1 MRRYSINGQDTNTD
15 ETTILGLTSA
25 ATIRPHIYDIMCNA
39 YGTPNDYQAKY
50 VLNRYTAAGTVGAA
64 KTPQALDPAD
74 PASLASA
81 GDAHSVEPTYT
92 ANAELLVIG
101 RNMRHP
107 YRWVALPGRE
117 IVLPATAANGA
128 GVLVKEVSTA
138 WTDNVCIH
146 FFE

>member
-1 MRRYSINGQDTNTD
+1 MARKYAIDGQDTNTD
-15 ETTILGLTSA
+15 ETSILGLTSA
-25 ATIRPHIYDIMCNA
+25 ATIRPRIYDVMCTG
-39 YGTPNDYQAKY
+39 YGTPGDHQAKY
-50 VLNRYTAAGTVGAA
+50 ILNRYTAAGTSTA
-64 KTPQALDPAD
+64 KTPQALDNGD

-81 GDAHSVEPTYT
+81 GEAHSVEPTYT
-92 ANAELLVIG
+92 ANAVLLVIA

-107 YRWVALPGRE
+107 YRWVAIPGRE

-146 FFE
+146 FEE